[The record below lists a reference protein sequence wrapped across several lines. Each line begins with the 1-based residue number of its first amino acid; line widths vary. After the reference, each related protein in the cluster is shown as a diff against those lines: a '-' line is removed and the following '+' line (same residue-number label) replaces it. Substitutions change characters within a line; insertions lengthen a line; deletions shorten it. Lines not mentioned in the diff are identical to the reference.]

1 MNKHKNSSDICP
13 CLTYDDAQNAIEWL
27 CHVFGFKKR
36 LVVMGDGSR
45 VEHSELSFGNG
56 VIMVSSPKQEDN
68 RISQKNLSGIG
79 QMLSIYVANP
89 DKHYKNSIA
98 EGVQII
104 RELKTEDYG
113 ATGYMAVD
121 LEGHVWYFGNYRP
134 GEFWEH

>member
-1 MNKHKNSSDICP
+1 MPQQNQSPDICP

-27 CHVFGFKKR
+27 CYVFGFEKR
-36 LVVMGDGSR
+36 LVVIGGGNR

-68 RISQKNLSGIG
+68 RVSPKQLSGIG
-79 QMLSIYVANP
+79 QMLSIFVADP
-89 DKHYKNSIA
+89 EQHYKNSVA
-98 EGVQII
+98 KGVQIL

-121 LEGHVWYFGNYRP
+121 IEDHIWYFGNYRA
-134 GEFWEH
+134 GEFWEN